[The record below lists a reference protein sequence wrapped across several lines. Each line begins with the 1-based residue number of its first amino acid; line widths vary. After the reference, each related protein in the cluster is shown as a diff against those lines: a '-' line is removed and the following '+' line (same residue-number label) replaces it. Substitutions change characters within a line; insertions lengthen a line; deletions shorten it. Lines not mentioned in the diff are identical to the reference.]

1 MVKAL
6 EKPRPLPVLPPLTE
20 LDDSETAK
28 RNIEEWSEAIAE
40 QKRFN
45 DELFERGLKRM
56 KLCAYLNGALGR
68 SLNSHFSWCPHTDWD
83 DYWRAQGWPAL
94 PKIPDIER

>member
-20 LDDSETAK
+20 LDNSETAK

-56 KLCAYLNGALGR
+56 KLCADLNRALGR
-68 SLNSHFSWCPHTDWD
+68 SLNSHFSWCLTPIGMTTG
-83 DYWRAQGWPAL
+83 RLKVGLLFPRF
-94 PKIPDIER
+94 PR